1 MTGEQ
6 RHDDTVDDGI
16 RHTDPTEDRRD
27 DTVEAERQG
36 PLAGIRVVEIATVI
50 MAPYGAQL
58 LGDLG
63 AEVIKIESSVGD
75 GSRAMG
81 GGPHPELSGIALNL
95 HRNKRSIGIDLKAAA
110 GREIVLRLLGSSDV
124 LITNLRPEPLRR
136 LGLDHA
142 SLADRLPRLV
152 YCQAQGFA
160 TDGDESARPAYDD
173 IIQALAGFPQLGQIA
188 FDQTHFVPSIIADK
202 VAGMFIAQ
210 GVLAALVA
218 RGTTGRGQRIEV
230 PMFDAALA
238 FNLVE
243 HLGRAA
249 VAGEPAGYNRVL
261 TPHRGPHRTLDG
273 HVAMLPYT
281 DAQWQALFAA
291 VGQEHLLE
299 QPVFAT
305 HRSRL
310 DNADEVYGTLARI
323 AANRT
328 TAEWID
334 LCSRHGVP
342 VAPIPSLDDIVSDPA
357 HHRGVLEDH
366 QHPVA
371 GPFRSIRPPLRFDDS
386 GRRRAAPAPLRAE
399 HTEDVLTRAG
409 YSSDEIERLAEA
421 GVVELR

>member
-1 MTGEQ
+1 M
-6 RHDDTVDDGI
+6 
-16 RHTDPTEDRRD
+16 
-27 DTVEAERQG
+27 TVEHQHDQGAGPVGSDPATG
-36 PLAGIRVVEIATVI
+36 PLAGIRVLEIATVI

-95 HRNKRSIGIDLKAAA
+95 HRNKRSIGVDLKAPA
-110 GREIVLRLLGSSDV
+110 GRDIVVRLLENADV
-124 LITNLRPEPLRR
+124 LITNLRPGPLRR

-142 SLADRLPRLV
+142 ALADRFPRLV

-188 FDQTHFVPSIIADK
+188 FDQTHFVPSIVADK

-218 RGTTGRGQRIEV
+218 RGSTGLGQRVEI

-273 HVAMLPYT
+273 HIAMLPYT

-323 AANRT
+323 AAERT
-328 TAEWID
+328 TADWLE
-334 LCSRHGVP
+334 LCNRHAVP
-342 VAPIPSLDDIVSDPA
+342 VAPIPSLDEIVSDPA

-366 QHPVA
+366 HHPVA
-371 GPFRSIRPPLRFDDS
+371 GAFRSIRPPVRFDGS
-386 GRRRAAPAPLRAE
+386 GRKSAGPAPLRAE
-399 HTEDVLTRAG
+399 HTREVLLAAG
-409 YSSDEIERLAEA
+409 YSAEEVDGLVRS
-421 GVVELR
+421 GVVEVRSTPSVG